1 MTSEHV
7 RIRVFSK
14 QWFENLINNEAT
26 SGLIMIFAMIAAIV
40 CANTSAREPVAHFLE
55 TPGNPRRRN
64 GDVHEID

>member
-26 SGLIMIFAMIAAIV
+26 SGLIMIFAMIAFV
-40 CANTSAREPVAHFLE
+40 S
-55 TPGNPRRRN
+55 G
-64 GDVHEID
+64 